1 VTDDTVTSPA
11 ASVEAD
17 EALSDVL
24 VEVAA
29 FTVAA
34 SSKSNR
40 ILKKPG
46 IFFIILPF
54 GETKFS
60 VIYLF

>member
-1 VTDDTVTSPA
+1 MTDDTVTSPA

-29 FTVAA
+29 LTVAA
-34 SSKSNR
+34 SSKSNS
-40 ILKKPG
+40 ILNKPV

-60 VIYLF
+60 VM